1 MGKLVPLAPRV
12 PAVSARELLRA
23 GWWEEGPAAVPTA
36 VPTTGVAATREW
48 RRHLQ
53 ERHAGGGKVGALTW
67 PWGVGGSG
75 HGNRAFCHGNRAF

>member
-1 MGKLVPLAPRV
+1 MA
-12 PAVSARELLRA
+12 EQDHYWLLMTVA
-23 GWWEEGPAAVPTA
+23 HLEEGPTAVPTA